1 MRYVPDVRRHYVV
14 PALELPHH
22 RGVPALSFLQEDGG
36 HGQCRGRYVTPEVE
50 PSVVEE
56 LVGNAH
62 GNLLRVRELLDAHP
76 DALNLRAPWN
86 ETAVEAA
93 TQMGNK
99 PILDLL
105 IARGAPVDFFTAC
118 VLGRDEE
125 VAAELSR
132 DPARAGARG
141 VHELPALYFA
151 AIGGSLA
158 VAERLL
164 AAGADVNASSP
175 SAAPIHGAVMGGSAE
190 MVRLL
195 LDRGADPSL
204 PDYQGRGARR
214 LAEDMGRTDLAQLFD
229 LGV

>member
-1 MRYVPDVRRHYVV
+1 
-14 PALELPHH
+14 
-22 RGVPALSFLQEDGG
+22 
-36 HGQCRGRYVTPEVE
+36 VTPQVE
-50 PSVVEE
+50 QSVVED

-62 GNLLRVRELLDAHP
+62 GNLARVRELLDAHP

-99 PILDLL
+99 PILDFL

-118 VLGRDEE
+118 VLERVDD
-125 VAAELSR
+125 VAGELAV
-132 DPARAGARG
+132 DPTRAGARG
-141 VHELPALYFA
+141 VHDLPALYFA

-158 VAERLL
+158 VAETLL
-164 AAGADVNASSP
+164 AAGADVNARAE

-190 MVRLL
+190 MITLL

-204 PDYQGRGARR
+204 PDYLGRGARK
-214 LAEDMGRTDLAQLFD
+214 LAEDLTRSDLADLFD
-229 LGV
+229 